1 MRTQIAMRE
10 GGVVKQLFYAATPEF
25 VRLFIEDSSAAGDLF
40 ALVQHGDPPLHVT
53 DVPHLDWS

>member
-10 GGVVKQLFYAATPEF
+10 VSLNSFSMQPRRNF

>member
-1 MRTQIAMRE
+1 MRE
-10 GGVVKQLFYAATPEF
+10 VSLNSFSMQPRRNF